1 MHTLRVFIMR
11 FSHRNNCDLFWRK
24 PEWEVTSKVLDH
36 DCHKAFEGKDTRYAF
51 TDDEKFAILKD
62 MGEEVAEYDED
73 VVEGEDGEEA
83 PEVAVKKAGKARI
96 QRYKGLGEMNADELG
111 ETTMN
116 INNRILKQVTIDDAL
131 AADRVFDILMGTDVP
146 SRKSFIQ
153 NNAKT
158 ANLDI

>member
-1 MHTLRVFIMR
+1 MPPLYKIQ
-11 FSHRNNCDLFWRK
+11 K
-24 PEWEVTSKVLDH
+24 
-36 DCHKAFEGKDTRYAF
+36 GKDTRYAF

-62 MGEEVAEYDED
+62 MGEEVSEYDED

-83 PEVAVKKAGKARI
+83 PEAPEVAVKKVGKARI